1 LGPRKKIADLDHDQ
15 SETGKHA
22 VEKSQQRLMTLDFL
36 EISGAYKMQPPK
48 MGISG
53 CHMRPRSGLMHFV
66 VIS

>member
-1 LGPRKKIADLDHDQ
+1 MTSQKLGNMQLK
-15 SETGKHA
+15 
-22 VEKSQQRLMTLDFL
+22 KSQQRLMTLDFL

-48 MGISG
+48 MGIPG